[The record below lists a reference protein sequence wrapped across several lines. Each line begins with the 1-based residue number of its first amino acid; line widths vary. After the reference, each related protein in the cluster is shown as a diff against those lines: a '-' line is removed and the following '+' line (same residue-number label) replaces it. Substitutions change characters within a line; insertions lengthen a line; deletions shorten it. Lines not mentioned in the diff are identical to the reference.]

1 MSTGVLL
8 YCFNTPEVNYHLMA
22 ERCVEQIKK
31 YLKLAEQFFSRIE
44 KRYINSKIY
53 HSYAVEKVFLEDYA
67 YLINTCID
75 LSDKTMN
82 FKYKNLP

>member
-31 YLKLAEQFFSRIE
+31 YLKLEVTIVTDIE
-44 KRYINSKIY
+44 TFKKF
-53 HSYAVEKVFLEDYA
+53 KPLED
-67 YLINTCID
+67 
-75 LSDKTMN
+75 SSK
-82 FKYKNLP
+82 